1 MSSVYVPNDAN
12 PDEPVS
18 DLDKRLF
25 FLKKECDFSVSQIER
40 YPALL
45 TMDFYLL
52 KERAIFLEWH
62 GQLKVRVQK

>member
-1 MSSVYVPNDAN
+1 MSSARISNDSNA
-12 PDEPVS
+12 DEPVS

-25 FLKKECDFSVSQIER
+25 FLTKECNFAVSAIER
-40 YPALL
+40 YPTLL

-62 GQLKVRVQK
+62 GQLKATGL